1 MAGIVE
7 TPVQIIQEVLPNPI
21 YDVSITDDGSYDS
34 VEKTIQVNRKV
45 DVIVVSSSCCGS
57 NASISSYSYAGSEV
71 TCEITYKDNTTE
83 NLEVISSRQIS
94 SHGSDS
100 NIKIFSNFKNEILT
114 IKFRVYQNKQT
125 SGKSG
130 SFACGTIVI
139 I

>member
-7 TPVQIIQEVLPNPI
+7 TPIQIIQEVLPNPI
-21 YDVSITDDGSYDS
+21 YDVSITSDGSYDS

-45 DVIVVSSSCCGS
+45 DAIVLSSSCCGT

-83 NLEVISSRQIS
+83 KLEVTSSQQIS
-94 SHGSDS
+94 NHGSS
-100 NIKIFSNFKNEILT
+100 SKIEIFSNFKNEILT
-114 IKFRVYQNKQT
+114 IKFRVYQSRQT